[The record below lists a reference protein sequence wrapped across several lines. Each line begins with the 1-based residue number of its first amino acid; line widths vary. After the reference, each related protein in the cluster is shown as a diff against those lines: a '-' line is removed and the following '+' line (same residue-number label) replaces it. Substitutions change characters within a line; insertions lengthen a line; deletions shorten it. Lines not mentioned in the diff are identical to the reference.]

1 MRYTNSRYEAGKMLM
16 DITKYII
23 TVIVISGIFSKSID
37 FKSAIIGV
45 IIAIILFI
53 IGFVIIPKK
62 ES

>member
-1 MRYTNSRYEAGKMLM
+1 MLM

-45 IIAIILFI
+45 IIAVILFI
-53 IGFVIIPKK
+53 VGFVIIPKE